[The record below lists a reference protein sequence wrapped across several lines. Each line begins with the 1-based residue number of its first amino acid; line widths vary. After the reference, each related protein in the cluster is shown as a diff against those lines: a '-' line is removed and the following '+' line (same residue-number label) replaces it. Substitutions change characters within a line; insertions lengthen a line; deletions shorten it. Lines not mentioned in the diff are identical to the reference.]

1 MFRFLKRII
10 SAPTPA
16 SSPFS
21 FYPKALLA
29 SSARSRR
36 VVRTEQ
42 TGEEVPS
49 GDPGSAF
56 GRGEKCLR
64 MRREVPLGDAGLVPM
79 PSMGRPDTALPV
91 FRWHFRDEGMALYP
105 PKVPSE
111 RVEDAMSCPRRRHLF
126 DPKMTLCGYGNIAY
140 CCMPKSACW
149 ASTS

>member
-21 FYPKALLA
+21 FYPKALPA

-36 VVRTEQ
+36 VVHTEQ